1 MNTASQWLADNL
13 ADVIV
18 AIARAN
24 ATLAGQAASA
34 PVQQPQPIV
43 AGGNE

>member
-1 MNTASQWLADNL
+1 MNTASQWLANNL

-24 ATLAGQAASA
+24 ATLAVRAASA
-34 PVQQPQPIV
+34 PVQQPQPTEAV
-43 AGGNE
+43 SGE